1 MEENILKTEN
11 IEGKNE
17 AKREKYFQERKIR
30 KGLNKNMR
38 QSILNN
44 ENLESKN

>member
-30 KGLNKNMR
+30 KGPNKNEAKYIE
-38 QSILNN
+38 Q
-44 ENLESKN
+44 